1 MPFFSQGCISPYQQK
16 IGQQK
21 IGYSFSFKTDYVH
34 KMRKGEHA
42 AFDSANEVSPIG
54 KALTRL
60 IKLIGGLDTTEL
72 RVRVGLAL
80 ALTLVSKV
88 FIVGAPLIL
97 ADAVNALGK
106 TNSVG
111 WDFVFLLAIGTW
123 ATMRFFGSAAP
134 QLRDTLFQPVS
145 EEAQRRAGVAV
156 FGHVHSLGIRF
167 HQSKRT
173 GAVWRTIERGVRA
186 IDFLTRFVAFNI
198 GPTLIELVM
207 AAAVLWLRYGGFFAL
222 IAASTVVI
230 YVIVTLAITEWR
242 LKYRRDMNDADSE
255 ATGRAV
261 DSLMNFET
269 VKAFAAEARET
280 ERYNQAVRAYARASV
295 QSNATLQG
303 LNAAQGFIQNL
314 GLAVMVAAAGY
325 AISHGTMGAGDIAA
339 VTLVM
344 LNLYGPLNIL
354 GFAWREIKQSSID
367 MEAMYALLDEV
378 PDIADKP
385 NAAPLAVTSGTV
397 EFDRVGFV
405 HDGRHAGLS
414 EVSFAIPSGKTVAI
428 VGPSGS
434 GKSTIVRLLF
444 RFYDPQSGAVR
455 IDGQDLREVTQA
467 SVRAAIGLV
476 PQDVVLFNDTLAY
489 NIAYG
494 RPDASPEEIEQ
505 AARMARLEGLIAAA
519 PMGLATKVGERGLK
533 LSGGERQRVGIA
545 RALLKNP
552 PILVLDEATS
562 SLDSVTEA
570 EVREA
575 LEDAAKGRTTLVVAH
590 RLSTVADADEIIVL
604 RDGLV
609 AERGTHTALLALG
622 GVYAELWEMQA
633 RMNAEAA

>member
-1 MPFFSQGCISPYQQK
+1 
-16 IGQQK
+16 
-21 IGYSFSFKTDYVH
+21 
-34 KMRKGEHA
+34 MRKGERTKS
-42 AFDSANEVSPIG
+42 DTANEISPIG
-54 KALTRL
+54 RALARL
-60 IKLIGGLDTTEL
+60 IRLIGGLDTTEL
-72 RVRVGLAL
+72 KFRVGLAL

-97 ADAVNALGK
+97 ADAVNALTSGD
-106 TNSVG
+106 NPS
-111 WDFVFLLAIGTW
+111 WDQAFLMMIGAW
-123 ATMRFFGSAAP
+123 ALIRFLGSGAP
-134 QLRDTLFQPVS
+134 QLRDTLFQAVS

-156 FGHVHSLGIRF
+156 FGHVHALGIRF

-207 AAAVLWLRYGGFFAL
+207 AATVLGFRYGWLFAA
-222 IAASTVVI
+222 IASATVVL
-230 YVIVTLAITEWR
+230 YTFVTLAITEWR
-242 LKYRRDMNDADSE
+242 LQYRRDMNDADSE

-280 ERYNQAVRAYARASV
+280 ERYNQAVRTYAKASV
-295 QSNATLQG
+295 NSNATLQG

-314 GLAVMVAAAGY
+314 GLAAMVAAAGY
-325 AISHGTMGAGDIAA
+325 AISRGTMGAGDIAA

-378 PDIADKP
+378 PDIADRPDARDLVIKGGV
-385 NAAPLAVTSGTV
+385 VT
-397 EFDRVGFV
+397 FDRVAFT
-405 HDGRHAGLS
+405 HDGRHAGLT
-414 EVSFAIPSGKTVAI
+414 EVSFTIESGKTVAI

-444 RFYDPQSGAVR
+444 RFYDPQSGRVL
-455 IDGQDLREVTQA
+455 IDGQDLKSVTQE

-494 RPDASPEEIEQ
+494 RPEAPMEAIEE
-505 AARMARLEGLIAAA
+505 AARMARLDSLIAGA
-519 PMGLATKVGERGLK
+519 PLGLLTRVGERGLK

-552 PILVLDEATS
+552 AILVLDEATS

-604 RDGLV
+604 ADGQV
-609 AERGTHTALLALG
+609 AERGTHGDLLKKG
-622 GVYAELWEMQA
+622 GVYAHLWDMQA
-633 RMNAEAA
+633 RSEPVAQALYADPS

>member
-1 MPFFSQGCISPYQQK
+1 MRRTLHLPAIPAY
-16 IGQQK
+16 IGP
-21 IGYSFSFKTDYVH
+21 
-34 KMRKGEHA
+34 MRKGERA
-42 AFDSANEVSPIG
+42 KNDVANEDSPIG
-54 KALTRL
+54 RSLVRL
-60 IKLIGGLDTTEL
+60 MTLIGGLDTLDLKL
-72 RVRVGLAL
+72 RVAAAL
-80 ALTLVSKV
+80 VLTLLSKV
-88 FIVGAPLIL
+88 FIVFAPLVL
-97 ADAVNALGK
+97 ADAVNGLK
-106 TNSVG
+106 EG
-111 WDFVFLLAIGTW
+111 WEEAWSTVFLVAIGVWT
-123 ATMRFFGSAAP
+123 AMRFLGSATP
-134 QLRDTLFQPVS
+134 QLRDTIFQPVS
-145 EEAQRRAGVAV
+145 EEAQRRVGVKV
-156 FGHVHSLGIRF
+156 FGHVHALGIKF

-198 GPTLIELVM
+198 GPTLIELVL
-207 AAAVLWLRYGGFFAL
+207 AATVLGVRYHWTFAL

-230 YVIVTLAITEWR
+230 YTIVTLAITEWR
-242 LKYRRDMNDADSE
+242 LQYRREMNDADTE

-269 VKAFAAEARET
+269 VKAFAAEGRET
-280 ERYNQAVRAYARASV
+280 ERYNQAVRAYARASS

-314 GLAVMVAAAGY
+314 GLAVMVACAGY
-325 AISHGTMGAGDIAA
+325 VITKGQMGPGDIAA

-367 MEAMYALLDEV
+367 MEAMYALLDEA
-378 PDIADKP
+378 PDIADKQG
-385 NAAPLAVTSGTV
+385 APALQVKDGGVT
-397 EFDRVGFV
+397 FDHVAFV

-414 EVSFAIPSGKTVAI
+414 DVSFTIPRGKTLAI
-428 VGPSGS
+428 VGPSGA
-434 GKSTIVRLLF
+434 GKSTIVRLMF
-444 RFYDPQSGAVR
+444 RFYDPQNGAVR
-455 IDGQDLREVTQA
+455 IDGQDLRDVTQE

-494 RPDASPEEIEQ
+494 RPDATEAEIQ
-505 AARMARLEGLIAAA
+505 KAASLARLDALIAGA
-519 PMGLATKVGERGLK
+519 PMGLQTKVGERGLK

-545 RALLKNP
+545 RAILKDP

-575 LEDAAKGRTTLVVAH
+575 LEDAARGRTTLVVAH
-590 RLSTVADADEIIVL
+590 RLSTVADADEIVVL
-604 RDGLV
+604 REGVV
-609 AERGTHTALLALG
+609 AERGTHRDLLAQG
-622 GVYAELWEMQA
+622 GVYAELWDMQA
-633 RMNAEAA
+633 RMNGRA

>member
-1 MPFFSQGCISPYQQK
+1 MIQGQTTQSD
-16 IGQQK
+16 
-21 IGYSFSFKTDYVH
+21 TT
-34 KMRKGEHA
+34 
-42 AFDSANEVSPIG
+42 NEISPIG
-54 KALTRL
+54 RALARL
-60 IKLIGGLDTTEL
+60 IRLIGGLDTTEL
-72 RVRVGLAL
+72 KVRVGLAL

-88 FIVGAPLIL
+88 FIVGAPLVL
-97 ADAVNALGK
+97 AQAVNRLTSGS
-106 TNSVG
+106 NPS
-111 WDFVFLLAIGTW
+111 WDQAFLLMIGTW
-123 ATMRFFGSAAP
+123 AFMRFLGTGAP
-134 QLRDTLFQPVS
+134 QLRDTLFQAVS
-145 EEAQRRAGVAV
+145 EEAQRRAGVKI
-156 FGHVHSLGIRF
+156 FGHVHGLGIRF

-198 GPTLIELVM
+198 GPTLIELVL
-207 AAAVLWLRYGGFFAL
+207 AASVLGWRYGWLFAA
-222 IAASTVVI
+222 IATTTVI
-230 YVIVTLAITEWR
+230 LYTYATLAITEWR
-242 LKYRRDMNDADSE
+242 LRYRRDMNDADSE

-261 DSLMNFET
+261 DSLLNYET
-269 VKAFAAEARET
+269 VKAFAAEVRET
-280 ERYNQAVRAYARASV
+280 ERYNQAVRAYAKASV
-295 QSNATLQG
+295 HSNATLQG

-314 GLAVMVAAAGY
+314 GLAAMVAAAGY
-325 AISHGTMGAGDIAA
+325 AISRGTMGAGDIAA

-378 PDIADKP
+378 PDIADRPDARALVLKGGV
-385 NAAPLAVTSGTV
+385 VT
-397 EFDRVGFV
+397 FDRVAFT

-414 EVSFAIPSGKTVAI
+414 EVSFTIESGKTVAI

-444 RFYDPQSGAVR
+444 RFYDPQSGRVL
-455 IDGQDLREVTQA
+455 IDGQDLTSVTQE

-494 RPDASPEEIEQ
+494 RPEAPMEQIEE
-505 AARMARLEGLIAAA
+505 AATMARLGSLIAGA
-519 PMGLATKVGERGLK
+519 PLGLLTRVGERGLK

-545 RALLKNP
+545 RAILKNP

-604 RDGLV
+604 ADGQV
-609 AERGTHTALLALG
+609 AERGTHGDLLKKG
-622 GVYAELWEMQA
+622 GVYAHLWDMQA
-633 RMNAEAA
+633 RSEPVAQELFADPN

>member
-1 MPFFSQGCISPYQQK
+1 
-16 IGQQK
+16 
-21 IGYSFSFKTDYVH
+21 
-34 KMRKGEHA
+34 MRKGERTA
-42 AFDSANEVSPIG
+42 SDAANEISPIG
-54 KALTRL
+54 RALARL
-60 IKLIGGLDTTEL
+60 VRLIGGLDTPEL

-80 ALTLVSKV
+80 GLTLVSKV
-88 FIVGAPLIL
+88 FIVGAPLVL
-97 ADAVNALGK
+97 ADAVNGLSSG
-106 TNSVG
+106 NNPS
-111 WDFVFLLAIGTW
+111 WDAVFLMAIGAW
-123 ATMRFFGSAAP
+123 ALMRFLGSGAP
-134 QLRDTLFQPVS
+134 QLRDTIFQPVS

-156 FGHVHSLGIRF
+156 FGHVHALGIRF

-207 AAAVLWLRYGGFFAL
+207 AAVVLGVRYGWFFAL
-222 IAASTVVI
+222 IAASTVVVYTI
-230 YVIVTLAITEWR
+230 ITLAITEWR
-242 LKYRRDMNDADSE
+242 LQYRRDMNDADSE

-280 ERYNQAVRAYARASV
+280 ERYNQAVRTYARASV

-314 GLAVMVAAAGY
+314 GLAAMVAAAGY
-325 AISHGTMGAGDIAA
+325 AISRGTMGAGDIAA

-367 MEAMYALLDEV
+367 MEAMYALLDEQ

-385 NAAPLAVTSGTV
+385 TAIALKVSQGEV
-397 EFDRVGFV
+397 EFDRVAFV

-414 EVSFAIPSGKTVAI
+414 DVSFTIPTGKTVAI

-444 RFYDPQSGAVR
+444 RFYDPQAGAVR
-455 IDGQDLREVTQA
+455 IDGQDLRDVTQE

-494 RPDASPEEIEQ
+494 RPDATQEEIAE
-505 AARMARLEGLIAAA
+505 AAKMARLEGLIAAA
-519 PMGLATKVGERGLK
+519 PMGLQTKVGERGLK

-604 RDGLV
+604 ADGKV
-609 AERGTHTALLALG
+609 AERGSHEALLAKG
-622 GVYAELWEMQA
+622 EVYAELWEMQA
-633 RMNAEAA
+633 RMNAQVVAVIPQAAQS

>member
-1 MPFFSQGCISPYQQK
+1 
-16 IGQQK
+16 
-21 IGYSFSFKTDYVH
+21 
-34 KMRKGEHA
+34 MRKGERTA
-42 AFDSANEVSPIG
+42 SDAANEISPIG
-54 KALTRL
+54 RALARL
-60 IKLIGGLDTTEL
+60 VRLIGGLDTPEL
-72 RVRVGLAL
+72 RVRVALAL
-80 ALTLVSKV
+80 GLTLVSKV
-88 FIVGAPLIL
+88 FIVGAPLVL
-97 ADAVNALGK
+97 ADAVNGLSSG
-106 TNSVG
+106 NNPS
-111 WDFVFLLAIGTW
+111 WDAVFLMAIGAW
-123 ATMRFFGSAAP
+123 ALMRFLGSGAP
-134 QLRDTLFQPVS
+134 QLRDTIFQPVS

-156 FGHVHSLGIRF
+156 FGHVHALGIRF

-207 AAAVLWLRYGGFFAL
+207 AAVVLGVRYGWFFAL
-222 IAASTVVI
+222 IAASTVVVYTI
-230 YVIVTLAITEWR
+230 ITLAITEWR
-242 LKYRRDMNDADSE
+242 LQYRRDMNDADSE

-280 ERYNQAVRAYARASV
+280 ERYNQAVRTYARASV

-314 GLAVMVAAAGY
+314 GLAAMVAAAGY
-325 AISHGTMGAGDIAA
+325 AISRGTMGAGDIAA

-367 MEAMYALLDEV
+367 MEAMYALLDEQ

-385 NAAPLAVTSGTV
+385 TAIALKVSQGEV
-397 EFDRVGFV
+397 EFDRVAFV

-414 EVSFAIPSGKTVAI
+414 DVSFTIPTGKTVAI

-444 RFYDPQSGAVR
+444 RFYDPQAGAVR
-455 IDGQDLREVTQA
+455 IDGQDLRDVTQE

-494 RPDASPEEIEQ
+494 RPDATQEEIAE
-505 AARMARLEGLIAAA
+505 AAKMARLEGLIAAA
-519 PMGLATKVGERGLK
+519 PMGLQTKVGERGLK

-604 RDGLV
+604 ADGKV
-609 AERGTHTALLALG
+609 AERGSHEALLAKG
-622 GVYAELWEMQA
+622 EVYAELWEMQA
-633 RMNAEAA
+633 RMNAQVVAEIPQGAQS

>member
-1 MPFFSQGCISPYQQK
+1 
-16 IGQQK
+16 
-21 IGYSFSFKTDYVH
+21 
-34 KMRKGEHA
+34 MRKGERA
-42 AFDSANEVSPIG
+42 KNDVANESSPIG
-54 KALTRL
+54 RSLLRL
-60 IKLIGGLDTTEL
+60 ARLIGGLDTFDL
-72 RVRVGLAL
+72 KVRVFVAL
-80 ALTLVSKV
+80 ALTLLSKV
-88 FIVGAPLIL
+88 FIVFAPLVL
-97 ADAVNALGK
+97 ADAVNGVTAGGGHAW
-106 TNSVG
+106 TG
-111 WDFVFLLAIGTW
+111 AFLIAVAIWTG
-123 ATMRFFGSAAP
+123 MRFLGSAAP
-134 QLRDTLFQPVS
+134 QVRDAIFQPVS
-145 EEAQRRAGVAV
+145 EEAQRRVGVTV
-156 FGHVHSLGIRF
+156 FGHVHSLGIKF

-207 AAAVLWLRYGGFFAL
+207 AATVLGLRYSWTFAL
-222 IAASTVVI
+222 IAAGTVVI
-230 YVIVTLAITEWR
+230 YAVITLAITEWR
-242 LKYRRDMNDADSE
+242 LRYRREMNDADTE

-269 VKAFAAEARET
+269 VKAFAAEGRET
-280 ERYNQAVRAYARASV
+280 ERYNQAVRTYARASS

-303 LNAAQGFIQNL
+303 LNAAQSFIQNL
-314 GLAVMVAAAGY
+314 GLAIMVAGAGY
-325 AISHGTMGAGDIAA
+325 AITQGQMGPGDVAA

-367 MEAMYALLDEV
+367 MEAMYALLDEK
-378 PDIADKP
+378 PDIADKDG
-385 NAAPLAVTSGTV
+385 AKALTV
-397 EFDRVGFV
+397 SKGEVVFDHVAFI

-414 EVSFAIPSGKTVAI
+414 DVSFTIPAGKTLAI

-434 GKSTIVRLLF
+434 GKSTIVRMLF
-444 RFYDPQSGAVR
+444 RFYDPQKGMVR
-455 IDGQDLREVTQA
+455 IDGQDLRDVTQS

-494 RPDASPEEIEQ
+494 RPEATEAEIYKAASL
-505 AARMARLEGLIAAA
+505 ARLDALIASA
-519 PMGLATKVGERGLK
+519 PLGLQTKVGERGLK

-545 RALLKNP
+545 RAILKDP

-575 LEDAAKGRTTLVVAH
+575 LEDAARGRTTLVVAH
-590 RLSTVADADEIIVL
+590 RLSTVADADEIVVL
-604 RDGLV
+604 REGLV
-609 AERGTHTALLALG
+609 AERGNHAALLAQN
-622 GVYAELWEMQA
+622 GVYAELWDMQA
-633 RMNAEAA
+633 RMGAGAST

>member
-1 MPFFSQGCISPYQQK
+1 LCIRPCQQK
-16 IGQQK
+16 HLGCSIPAK
-21 IGYSFSFKTDYVH
+21 IAYVLG
-34 KMRKGEHA
+34 MRTGERTA
-42 AFDSANEVSPIG
+42 SDAANEISPIG
-54 KALTRL
+54 RALARL
-60 IKLIGGLDTTEL
+60 VRLIGGLDTPEL

-80 ALTLVSKV
+80 GLTLVSKV
-88 FIVGAPLIL
+88 FIVGAPLVL
-97 ADAVNALGK
+97 ADAVNGLSSGS
-106 TNSVG
+106 TLS
-111 WDFVFLLAIGTW
+111 WDAVFLMAIGAW
-123 ATMRFFGSAAP
+123 ALMRFLGSGAP
-134 QLRDTLFQPVS
+134 QLRDTIFQPVS
-145 EEAQRRAGVAV
+145 EEAQRRAGVIV
-156 FGHVHSLGIRF
+156 FGHVHALGIRF

-207 AAAVLWLRYGGFFAL
+207 AAAVLGLRYGWFFAL
-222 IAASTVVI
+222 IAASTVVVYTI
-230 YVIVTLAITEWR
+230 ITLAITEWR
-242 LKYRRDMNDADSE
+242 LQYRRDMNDADSE

-280 ERYNQAVRAYARASV
+280 ERYNQAVRTYARASV

-314 GLAVMVAAAGY
+314 GLAAMVAAAGY
-325 AISHGTMGAGDIAA
+325 AISRGTMGAGDIAA

-385 NAAPLAVTSGTV
+385 TAIALNVSQGEV
-397 EFDRVGFV
+397 QFDHVAFV

-414 EVSFAIPSGKTVAI
+414 DVSFTIPSGKTVAI

-444 RFYDPQSGAVR
+444 RFYDPQAGAVR
-455 IDGQDLREVTQA
+455 IDGQDLRDVTQE

-476 PQDVVLFNDTLAY
+476 PQDVVLFNDSLAY

-494 RPDASPEEIEQ
+494 RPDATQEEIAE
-505 AARMARLEGLIAAA
+505 AAKMARLEGLIAAA
-519 PMGLATKVGERGLK
+519 PIGLQTKVGERGLK

-604 RDGLV
+604 ADGKV
-609 AERGTHTALLALG
+609 AERGSHEALLAKG
-622 GVYAELWEMQA
+622 EVYAELWEMQA
-633 RMNAEAA
+633 RMNAQVVSEIPHVAHS

>member
-1 MPFFSQGCISPYQQK
+1 
-16 IGQQK
+16 
-21 IGYSFSFKTDYVH
+21 
-34 KMRKGEHA
+34 MRKGERA
-42 AFDSANEVSPIG
+42 RNDVANESSPIG
-54 KALTRL
+54 RSLVRLTR
-60 IKLIGGLDTTEL
+60 LIGGLDTFDL
-72 RVRVGLAL
+72 KVRVFVAL
-80 ALTLVSKV
+80 ALTLLSKV
-88 FIVGAPLIL
+88 FIVFAPLVL
-97 ADAVNALGK
+97 ADAVNGLKIG
-106 TNSVG
+106 G
-111 WDFVFLLAIGTW
+111 PDFTKEAAWSSAFLLAIGIWTGL
-123 ATMRFFGSAAP
+123 RFLGSATP
-134 QLRDTLFQPVS
+134 QLRDAIFQPVS
-145 EEAQRRAGVAV
+145 EEAQRRAGVTV
-156 FGHVHSLGIRF
+156 FGHVHALGIKF

-207 AAAVLWLRYGGFFAL
+207 AATVLGVRYGWVFAAV
-222 IAASTVVI
+222 AAGTVVI
-230 YVIVTLAITEWR
+230 YATITLAITEWR
-242 LKYRRDMNDADSE
+242 LRYRREMNDADTE

-280 ERYNQAVRAYARASV
+280 ERYNQAVRTYARASA
-295 QSNATLQG
+295 QSNTTLQG

-314 GLAVMVAAAGY
+314 GLAIMVAGAGY
-325 AISHGTMGAGDIAA
+325 FITKGTMGPGDVAA

-378 PDIADKP
+378 PDIADKDG
-385 NAAPLAVTSGTV
+385 APALQVPTGEVT
-397 EFDRVGFV
+397 FDHVAFI

-414 EVSFAIPSGKTVAI
+414 DVSFTIPSGKTLAI

-434 GKSTIVRLLF
+434 GKSTIVRMLF
-444 RFYDPQSGAVR
+444 RFYDPQAGSVS
-455 IDGQDLREVTQA
+455 IDGQDLRDVTQA

-494 RPDASPEEIEQ
+494 RPDATDAEIVK
-505 AARMARLEGLIAAA
+505 AASLARLDALIAGA
-519 PMGLATKVGERGLK
+519 PMGLQTKVGERGLK

-545 RALLKNP
+545 RAILKDP

-575 LEDAAKGRTTLVVAH
+575 LEDAARGRTTLVVAH
-590 RLSTVADADEIIVL
+590 RLSTVADADEIVVL
-604 RDGLV
+604 REGVV
-609 AERGTHTALLALG
+609 AERGSHSQLLAQN
-622 GVYAELWEMQA
+622 GVYAELWDMQA
-633 RMNAEAA
+633 RMNGRT

>member
-1 MPFFSQGCISPYQQK
+1 
-16 IGQQK
+16 
-21 IGYSFSFKTDYVH
+21 
-34 KMRKGEHA
+34 MRKGERA
-42 AFDSANEVSPIG
+42 NNDVANESSPIG
-54 KALTRL
+54 RSLLRLTQ
-60 IKLIGGLDTTEL
+60 LIGGLDTFDL
-72 RVRVGLAL
+72 QVRVFAAL

-88 FIVGAPLIL
+88 FIVFAPLVL
-97 ADAVNALGK
+97 ADAVNGLKLGGEAAWS
-106 TNSVG
+106 TA
-111 WDFVFLLAIGTW
+111 FLLAIGIWTG
-123 ATMRFFGSAAP
+123 MRFLGSATP
-134 QLRDTLFQPVS
+134 QIRDAIFQPVS

-156 FGHVHSLGIRF
+156 FGHVHALGIKF

-198 GPTLIELVM
+198 GPTIIELVM
-207 AAAVLWLRYGGFFAL
+207 AAVVLGVRYNWMFAL
-222 IAASTVVI
+222 IAAGTVVFYAAI
-230 YVIVTLAITEWR
+230 TLAITEWR
-242 LKYRRDMNDADSE
+242 LRYRREMNDADTE

-269 VKAFAAEARET
+269 VKAFAAEGRET
-280 ERYNQAVRAYARASV
+280 ERYNQAVRTYARASA
-295 QSNATLQG
+295 QSNSTLQG

-314 GLAVMVAAAGY
+314 GLAVMVAGAGY
-325 AISHGTMGAGDIAA
+325 AITKGQMGPGDVAA

-378 PDIADKP
+378 PDIADKEG
-385 NAAPLAVTSGTV
+385 AAALNVSAGAVT
-397 EFDRVGFV
+397 FDHVAFI

-414 EVSFAIPSGKTVAI
+414 DVSFTIPSGKTLAI

-434 GKSTIVRLLF
+434 GKSTIVRMLF
-444 RFYDPQSGAVR
+444 RFYDPQAGSVS
-455 IDGQDLREVTQA
+455 IDGQDLRDVTQV

-494 RPDASPEEIEQ
+494 RPDATEAEIVK
-505 AARMARLEGLIAAA
+505 AASLARLDALIAGA
-519 PMGLATKVGERGLK
+519 PMGLQTKVGERGLK

-545 RALLKNP
+545 RAILKDP

-575 LEDAAKGRTTLVVAH
+575 LEDAARGRTTLVVAH
-590 RLSTVADADEIIVL
+590 RLSTVADADEIVVL
-604 RDGLV
+604 REGVV
-609 AERGTHTALLALG
+609 AERGTHSDLLAQG
-622 GVYAELWEMQA
+622 GVYSELWEMQA
-633 RMNAEAA
+633 RMHTPS

>member
-1 MPFFSQGCISPYQQK
+1 
-16 IGQQK
+16 
-21 IGYSFSFKTDYVH
+21 
-34 KMRKGEHA
+34 MRKGERA
-42 AFDSANEVSPIG
+42 ENDVANESSPIG
-54 KALTRL
+54 RSLLRLTR
-60 IKLIGGLDTTEL
+60 LIGGLDTFDL
-72 RVRVGLAL
+72 QMRVFVAL

-88 FIVGAPLIL
+88 FIVFAPLVL
-97 ADAVNALGK
+97 ADAVNGLSLGGEAAWS
-106 TNSVG
+106 TA
-111 WDFVFLLAIGTW
+111 FLLAIGIWTG
-123 ATMRFFGSAAP
+123 MRFLGSAAP
-134 QLRDTLFQPVS
+134 QVRDAIFQPVS

-156 FGHVHSLGIRF
+156 FGHVHALGIKF

-198 GPTLIELVM
+198 GPTIIELIM
-207 AAAVLWLRYGGFFAL
+207 AATVLGVRYGWPFAL
-222 IAASTVVI
+222 VAASTVVI
-230 YVIVTLAITEWR
+230 YAAITLAITEWR
-242 LKYRRDMNDADSE
+242 LRYRREMNDADTE

-269 VKAFAAEARET
+269 VKAFAAEGRET
-280 ERYNQAVRAYARASV
+280 ERYNQAVRTYARASA
-295 QSNATLQG
+295 QSNSTLQG

-314 GLAVMVAAAGY
+314 GLAVMVA
-325 AISHGTMGAGDIAA
+325 GAGHAITKGQMGPGDVAA

-378 PDIADKP
+378 PDIADKEG
-385 NAAPLAVTSGTV
+385 AAALNVNSGKVT
-397 EFDRVGFV
+397 FDHVAFI

-414 EVSFAIPSGKTVAI
+414 DVSFTIPSGKTLAI

-434 GKSTIVRLLF
+434 GKSTIVRMLF
-444 RFYDPQSGAVR
+444 RFYDPQAGSVS
-455 IDGQDLREVTQA
+455 IDGQDLRDVTQV

-494 RPDASPEEIEQ
+494 RPDATEAEIVK
-505 AARMARLEGLIAAA
+505 AASLARLDALIAGA
-519 PMGLATKVGERGLK
+519 PMGLQTKVGERGLK

-545 RALLKNP
+545 RAILKDP

-575 LEDAAKGRTTLVVAH
+575 LEDAARGRTTLVVAH
-590 RLSTVADADEIIVL
+590 RLSTVADADEIVVL

-609 AERGTHTALLALG
+609 AERGTHGALLAQG
-622 GVYAELWEMQA
+622 GVYSELWEMQA
-633 RMNAEAA
+633 RMNGRA

>member
-1 MPFFSQGCISPYQQK
+1 
-16 IGQQK
+16 
-21 IGYSFSFKTDYVH
+21 
-34 KMRKGEHA
+34 MRKGERTKS
-42 AFDSANEVSPIG
+42 DTANEISPIG
-54 KALTRL
+54 RALARL
-60 IKLIGGLDTTEL
+60 IRLIGSLDTTDL
-72 RVRVGLAL
+72 KVRVGLAL
-80 ALTLVSKV
+80 TLTLVSKV

-97 ADAVNALGK
+97 ADAVNALTSGD
-106 TNSVG
+106 NPS
-111 WDFVFLLAIGTW
+111 WDQAFLMMIGAW
-123 ATMRFFGSAAP
+123 ALVRFLGSGAP
-134 QLRDTLFQPVS
+134 QLRDTLFQAVS

-156 FGHVHSLGIRF
+156 FGHVHALGIRF

-207 AAAVLWLRYGGFFAL
+207 AATVLGFRYGWLFAA
-222 IAASTVVI
+222 IASATVVL
-230 YVIVTLAITEWR
+230 YTFVTLAITEWR
-242 LKYRRDMNDADSE
+242 LQYRRDMNDADSE

-280 ERYNQAVRAYARASV
+280 ERYNQAVRTYAKASV
-295 QSNATLQG
+295 NSNATLQG

-314 GLAVMVAAAGY
+314 GLAAMVAAAGY
-325 AISHGTMGAGDIAA
+325 AISRGTMGAGDIAA

-378 PDIADKP
+378 PDIADHPDAKD
-385 NAAPLAVTSGTV
+385 LAVKGGVVT
-397 EFDRVGFV
+397 FDRVAFI

-414 EVSFAIPSGKTVAI
+414 EVSFSIESGKTVAI

-444 RFYDPQSGAVR
+444 RFYDPQSGRVL
-455 IDGQDLREVTQA
+455 IDGQDLTSVTQE

-494 RPDASPEEIEQ
+494 RPEAPMEAIAE
-505 AARMARLEGLIAAA
+505 AAKMARLDGLIAGA
-519 PMGLATKVGERGLK
+519 PLGLLTRVGERGLK

-575 LEDAAKGRTTLVVAH
+575 LEDAARGRTTLVVAH

-604 RDGLV
+604 ADGQV
-609 AERGTHTALLALG
+609 AERGTHDDLLKKG
-622 GVYAELWEMQA
+622 GVYAHLWDMQA
-633 RMNAEAA
+633 RSEPAAQAIYADPS

>member
-1 MPFFSQGCISPYQQK
+1 
-16 IGQQK
+16 
-21 IGYSFSFKTDYVH
+21 
-34 KMRKGEHA
+34 MRKGERVKNDA
-42 AFDSANEVSPIG
+42 ANEASPIG
-54 KALTRL
+54 RSLLRLTR
-60 IKLIGGLDTTEL
+60 LIGGLDTL
-72 RVRVGLAL
+72 DLKVRVFVAL

-88 FIVGAPLIL
+88 FIVFAPLVL
-97 ADAVNALGK
+97 ADAVNGLKLGGEAAW
-106 TNSVG
+106 SG
-111 WDFVFLLAIGTW
+111 AFLLAIGIWTGL
-123 ATMRFFGSAAP
+123 RFLGSATP
-134 QLRDTLFQPVS
+134 QLRDAIFQPVS

-156 FGHVHSLGIRF
+156 FGHVHALGIKF

-198 GPTLIELVM
+198 GPTLVELALAAGVLGVRYGW
-207 AAAVLWLRYGGFFAL
+207 AFAAV
-222 IAASTVVI
+222 AAGTVVI
-230 YVIVTLAITEWR
+230 YAAMTLAITEWR
-242 LKYRRDMNDADSE
+242 LQYRREMNDADTE

-269 VKAFAAEARET
+269 VKAFAAEGRET
-280 ERYNQAVRAYARASV
+280 ERYNQAVRTYARASA
-295 QSNATLQG
+295 QSNSTLQG

-314 GLAVMVAAAGY
+314 GLAVMVAGAGY
-325 AISHGTMGAGDIAA
+325 AITKGQMGPGDVAA

-378 PDIADKP
+378 PDIGDKDG
-385 NAAPLAVTSGTV
+385 AAALKVPTGEVS
-397 EFDRVGFV
+397 FDHVAFI

-414 EVSFAIPSGKTVAI
+414 DVSFTIPSGKTLAI

-434 GKSTIVRLLF
+434 GKSTIVRMLF
-444 RFYDPQSGAVR
+444 RFYDPQAGAVR
-455 IDGQDLREVTQA
+455 IDGQDLRDVTQV

-494 RPDASPEEIEQ
+494 RPDATDAEIKK
-505 AARMARLEGLIAAA
+505 AASLARLDALIAGA
-519 PMGLATKVGERGLK
+519 PMGLQTKVGERGLK

-545 RALLKNP
+545 RAILKDP

-575 LEDAAKGRTTLVVAH
+575 LEDAARGRTTLVVAH
-590 RLSTVADADEIIVL
+590 RLSTVADADEIVVL
-604 RDGLV
+604 SDGVV
-609 AERGTHTALLALG
+609 AERGTHSALLAQR
-622 GVYAELWEMQA
+622 GVYSELWDMQA
-633 RMNAEAA
+633 RMNGHA

>member
-1 MPFFSQGCISPYQQK
+1 
-16 IGQQK
+16 
-21 IGYSFSFKTDYVH
+21 
-34 KMRKGEHA
+34 MRKGERTA
-42 AFDSANEVSPIG
+42 SDAANEISPIG
-54 KALTRL
+54 RALARL
-60 IKLIGGLDTTEL
+60 VRLIGGLDTPEL
-72 RVRVGLAL
+72 RVRVALAL
-80 ALTLVSKV
+80 GLTLVSKV
-88 FIVGAPLIL
+88 FIVGAPLVL
-97 ADAVNALGK
+97 ADAVNGLSSGS
-106 TNSVG
+106 NPS
-111 WDFVFLLAIGTW
+111 WDTVFLMAIGAW
-123 ATMRFFGSAAP
+123 ALMRFLGSGAP
-134 QLRDTLFQPVS
+134 QLRDTIFQPVS

-156 FGHVHSLGIRF
+156 FGHVHALGIRF

-207 AAAVLWLRYGGFFAL
+207 AAAVLGLRYGWFFAL

-230 YVIVTLAITEWR
+230 YTIITLAITEWR
-242 LKYRRDMNDADSE
+242 LQYRRDMNDADSE

-280 ERYNQAVRAYARASV
+280 ERYNQAVRTYARASV

-314 GLAVMVAAAGY
+314 GLAAMVAAAGY
-325 AISHGTMGAGDIAA
+325 AISRGTMGAGDIAA

-367 MEAMYALLDEV
+367 MEAMYALLDET

-385 NAAPLAVTSGTV
+385 AAVALNVRQGEV
-397 EFDRVGFV
+397 QFDHVAFV

-414 EVSFAIPSGKTVAI
+414 DVSFTIPSGKTVAI

-444 RFYDPQSGAVR
+444 RFYDPQAGAVR
-455 IDGQDLREVTQA
+455 IDGQDLRDVTQE

-494 RPDASPEEIEQ
+494 RPDASHEEIAE
-505 AARMARLEGLIAAA
+505 AAKMARLEGLIAAA
-519 PMGLATKVGERGLK
+519 PMGLQTKVGERGLK

-604 RDGLV
+604 ADGKV
-609 AERGTHTALLALG
+609 AERGSHEALLAKG
-622 GVYAELWEMQA
+622 AVYAELWEMQA
-633 RMNAEAA
+633 RMNAQSVAESLQPAHT

>member
-1 MPFFSQGCISPYQQK
+1 
-16 IGQQK
+16 
-21 IGYSFSFKTDYVH
+21 
-34 KMRKGEHA
+34 MRKGERA
-42 AFDSANEVSPIG
+42 KNDAANESSPIG
-54 KALTRL
+54 RSLLRLTQ
-60 IKLIGGLDTTEL
+60 LIGGLDSFDL
-72 RVRVGLAL
+72 KVRVFAAL
-80 ALTLVSKV
+80 GLTLLSKV
-88 FIVGAPLIL
+88 FIVFAPLVL
-97 ADAVNALGK
+97 ADAVNGLRPGGEAAWSA
-106 TNSVG
+106 T
-111 WDFVFLLAIGTW
+111 FLLAIGIWTGL
-123 ATMRFFGSAAP
+123 RFLGSATP
-134 QLRDTLFQPVS
+134 QLRDAIFQPVS
-145 EEAQRRAGVAV
+145 EEAQRRAGVTV
-156 FGHVHSLGIRF
+156 FGHVHALGIKF

-198 GPTLIELVM
+198 GPTLVELVM
-207 AAAVLWLRYGGFFAL
+207 AATVLGVRYGWTFAAV
-222 IAASTVVI
+222 AASTVLVYAAI
-230 YVIVTLAITEWR
+230 TLAITEWR
-242 LKYRRDMNDADSE
+242 LRYRREMNDADTE

-269 VKAFAAEARET
+269 VKAFAAEGRET
-280 ERYNQAVRAYARASV
+280 ERYNQAVRTYARASA
-295 QSNATLQG
+295 QSNTTLQG

-314 GLAVMVAAAGY
+314 GLAVMVAGAGY
-325 AISHGTMGAGDIAA
+325 AITKGQMGPGDVAA

-378 PDIADKP
+378 PDIADKDGASAL
-385 NAAPLAVTSGTV
+385 NVRAGEVT
-397 EFDRVGFV
+397 FDHVAFI

-414 EVSFAIPSGKTVAI
+414 DVSFTIPTGKTLAI

-434 GKSTIVRLLF
+434 GKSTIVRMLF
-444 RFYDPQSGAVR
+444 RFYDPQNGSVS
-455 IDGQDLREVTQA
+455 IDGQDLRDVTQL

-494 RPDASPEEIEQ
+494 RPDATVEEIQ
-505 AARMARLEGLIAAA
+505 KAASLARLDALIAGA
-519 PMGLATKVGERGLK
+519 PMGLQTKVGERGLK

-545 RALLKNP
+545 RAILKDP

-575 LEDAAKGRTTLVVAH
+575 LEDAARGRTTLVVAH
-590 RLSTVADADEIIVL
+590 RLSTVADADEIVVL
-604 RDGLV
+604 REGVV
-609 AERGTHTALLALG
+609 AERGTHNDLLALG
-622 GVYAELWEMQA
+622 GVYAELWDMQA
-633 RMNAEAA
+633 RMHGR

>member
-1 MPFFSQGCISPYQQK
+1 
-16 IGQQK
+16 
-21 IGYSFSFKTDYVH
+21 
-34 KMRKGEHA
+34 MRKGERTA
-42 AFDSANEVSPIG
+42 SDAANEISPIG
-54 KALTRL
+54 RALARL
-60 IKLIGGLDTTEL
+60 VRLIGGLDTPEL

-80 ALTLVSKV
+80 GLTLVSKV
-88 FIVGAPLIL
+88 FIVGAPLVL
-97 ADAVNALGK
+97 ADAVNGLSSG
-106 TNSVG
+106 NNPS
-111 WDFVFLLAIGTW
+111 WDAIFLMAIGAW
-123 ATMRFFGSAAP
+123 ALMRFLGSGAP
-134 QLRDTLFQPVS
+134 QLRDTIFQPVS

-156 FGHVHSLGIRF
+156 FGHVHALGIRF

-207 AAAVLWLRYGGFFAL
+207 AALVLGLRYGWFFAL
-222 IAASTVVI
+222 IAASTVVVYTI
-230 YVIVTLAITEWR
+230 ITLAITEWR
-242 LKYRRDMNDADSE
+242 LQYRRDMNDADSE

-280 ERYNQAVRAYARASV
+280 ERYNQAVRTYARASV

-314 GLAVMVAAAGY
+314 GLAAMVAAAGY
-325 AISHGTMGAGDIAA
+325 AISRGTMGAGDIAA

-367 MEAMYALLDEV
+367 MEAMYALLDEQ

-385 NAAPLAVTSGTV
+385 TAIALKVSQGEV
-397 EFDRVGFV
+397 EFNHVAFV

-414 EVSFAIPSGKTVAI
+414 DVSFTIPTGKTVAI

-444 RFYDPQSGAVR
+444 RFYDPQAGAVR
-455 IDGQDLREVTQA
+455 IDGQDLRDVTQE

-494 RPDASPEEIEQ
+494 RPDATQEEIAE
-505 AARMARLEGLIAAA
+505 AAKMARLEGLIAAA
-519 PMGLATKVGERGLK
+519 PMGLQTKVGERGLK

-604 RDGLV
+604 ADGKV
-609 AERGTHTALLALG
+609 AERGSHEALLAKG
-622 GVYAELWEMQA
+622 EVYAELWEMQA
-633 RMNAEAA
+633 RMNAQVVAETPQAAQS

>member
-1 MPFFSQGCISPYQQK
+1 
-16 IGQQK
+16 
-21 IGYSFSFKTDYVH
+21 
-34 KMRKGEHA
+34 MRKGERA
-42 AFDSANEVSPIG
+42 KNDVANESSPIG
-54 KALTRL
+54 RSLLRLTQ
-60 IKLIGGLDTTEL
+60 LIGGLDTL
-72 RVRVGLAL
+72 DLKVRVFVAL
-80 ALTLVSKV
+80 ALTLLSKV
-88 FIVGAPLIL
+88 FIVFAPLVL
-97 ADAVNALGK
+97 ADAVNGLKLGGEAAWS
-106 TNSVG
+106 TA
-111 WDFVFLLAIGTW
+111 FLLAIGIWTGL
-123 ATMRFFGSAAP
+123 RFLGSATP
-134 QLRDTLFQPVS
+134 QLRDAIFQPVS

-156 FGHVHSLGIRF
+156 FGHVHALGIKF

-207 AAAVLWLRYGGFFAL
+207 AATVLGVRYGWAFAVV
-222 IAASTVVI
+222 AAGTVVI
-230 YVIVTLAITEWR
+230 YAAITLAITEWR
-242 LKYRRDMNDADSE
+242 LRYRREMNDADTE

-280 ERYNQAVRAYARASV
+280 ERYNQAVRTYARASA
-295 QSNATLQG
+295 QSNTTLQG

-314 GLAVMVAAAGY
+314 GLAVMVAGAGY
-325 AISHGTMGAGDIAA
+325 FITKGTMGPGDVAA

-378 PDIADKP
+378 PDIADKDG
-385 NAAPLAVTSGTV
+385 APALKVPTGEVT
-397 EFDRVGFV
+397 FDHVAFI

-414 EVSFAIPSGKTVAI
+414 DVSFTIPTGKTLAI

-434 GKSTIVRLLF
+434 GKSTIVRMLF
-444 RFYDPQSGAVR
+444 RFYDPQGGAVL
-455 IDGQDLREVTQA
+455 IDGQDLRDVTQA

-494 RPDASPEEIEQ
+494 RPDATDAEIKK
-505 AARMARLEGLIAAA
+505 AASLARLDALIAGA
-519 PMGLATKVGERGLK
+519 PLGLQTKVGERGLK

-545 RALLKNP
+545 RAILKDP

-575 LEDAAKGRTTLVVAH
+575 LEDAARGRTTLVVAH
-590 RLSTVADADEIIVL
+590 RLSTVADANEIVVL

-609 AERGTHTALLALG
+609 AEQGTHADLLAQD
-622 GVYAELWEMQA
+622 GVYAELWDMQA
-633 RMNAEAA
+633 RMGGRV

>member
-1 MPFFSQGCISPYQQK
+1 
-16 IGQQK
+16 
-21 IGYSFSFKTDYVH
+21 
-34 KMRKGEHA
+34 MRKGERA
-42 AFDSANEVSPIG
+42 ENDVANESSPIG
-54 KALTRL
+54 RSLLRLTR
-60 IKLIGGLDTTEL
+60 LIGGLDTFDL
-72 RVRVGLAL
+72 QMRVFVAL

-88 FIVGAPLIL
+88 FIVFAPLVL
-97 ADAVNALGK
+97 ADAVNGLSLGGEAAWS
-106 TNSVG
+106 TA
-111 WDFVFLLAIGTW
+111 FLLAIGIWTG
-123 ATMRFFGSAAP
+123 MRFLGSAAP
-134 QLRDTLFQPVS
+134 QVRDAIFQPVS

-156 FGHVHSLGIRF
+156 FGHVHALGIKF

-198 GPTLIELVM
+198 GPTIIELIM
-207 AAAVLWLRYGGFFAL
+207 AATVLGVRYGWPFAL
-222 IAASTVVI
+222 VAASTVVI
-230 YVIVTLAITEWR
+230 YAAITLAITEWR
-242 LKYRRDMNDADSE
+242 LRYRREMNDADTE

-269 VKAFAAEARET
+269 VKAFAAEGRET
-280 ERYNQAVRAYARASV
+280 ERYNQAVRTYARASA
-295 QSNATLQG
+295 QSNSTLQG

-314 GLAVMVAAAGY
+314 GLAVMVAGAGY
-325 AISHGTMGAGDIAA
+325 AITKGQMGPGDVAA

-378 PDIADKP
+378 PDIADKEG
-385 NAAPLAVTSGTV
+385 AAALNVSSGAVT
-397 EFDRVGFV
+397 FDHVAFI

-414 EVSFAIPSGKTVAI
+414 DVSFTIPSGKTLAI

-434 GKSTIVRLLF
+434 GKSTIVRMLF
-444 RFYDPQSGAVR
+444 RFYDPQAGSVS
-455 IDGQDLREVTQA
+455 IDGQDLRDVTQV

-494 RPDASPEEIEQ
+494 RPDATEAEIVK
-505 AARMARLEGLIAAA
+505 AASLARLDALIAGA
-519 PMGLATKVGERGLK
+519 PLGLQTKVGERGLK

-545 RALLKNP
+545 RAILKDP

-575 LEDAAKGRTTLVVAH
+575 LEDAARGRTTLVVAH
-590 RLSTVADADEIIVL
+590 RLSTVADADEIVVL

-609 AERGTHTALLALG
+609 AERGTHGALLAQG
-622 GVYAELWEMQA
+622 GVYSELWEMQA
-633 RMNAEAA
+633 RMNGR

>member
-1 MPFFSQGCISPYQQK
+1 
-16 IGQQK
+16 
-21 IGYSFSFKTDYVH
+21 
-34 KMRKGEHA
+34 MRTGERTA
-42 AFDSANEVSPIG
+42 SDAANEISPIG
-54 KALTRL
+54 RALARL
-60 IKLIGGLDTTEL
+60 VRLIGGLDTPEL

-80 ALTLVSKV
+80 GLTLVSKV
-88 FIVGAPLIL
+88 FIVGAPLVL
-97 ADAVNALGK
+97 ADAVNGLSSGS
-106 TNSVG
+106 TLS
-111 WDFVFLLAIGTW
+111 WDAVFLMAIGAW
-123 ATMRFFGSAAP
+123 ALMRFLGSGAP
-134 QLRDTLFQPVS
+134 QLRDTIFQPVS
-145 EEAQRRAGVAV
+145 EEAQRRAGVIV
-156 FGHVHSLGIRF
+156 FGHVHALGIRF

-207 AAAVLWLRYGGFFAL
+207 AAAVLGLRYGWFFAL
-222 IAASTVVI
+222 IAASTVVVYTI
-230 YVIVTLAITEWR
+230 ITLAITEWR
-242 LKYRRDMNDADSE
+242 LQYRRDMNDADSE

-280 ERYNQAVRAYARASV
+280 ERYNQAVRTYARASV

-314 GLAVMVAAAGY
+314 GLAAMVAAAGY
-325 AISHGTMGAGDIAA
+325 AISRGTMGAGDIAA

-385 NAAPLAVTSGTV
+385 TAIALNVSQGEV
-397 EFDRVGFV
+397 QFDHVAFV

-414 EVSFAIPSGKTVAI
+414 DVSFTIPSGKTVAI

-444 RFYDPQSGAVR
+444 RFYDPQAGAVR
-455 IDGQDLREVTQA
+455 IDGQDLRDVTQE

-476 PQDVVLFNDTLAY
+476 PQDVVLFNDSLAY

-494 RPDASPEEIEQ
+494 RPDATQEEIAE
-505 AARMARLEGLIAAA
+505 AAKMARLEGLIAAA
-519 PMGLATKVGERGLK
+519 PIGLQTKVGERGLK

-604 RDGLV
+604 ADGKV
-609 AERGTHTALLALG
+609 AERGSHEALLAKG
-622 GVYAELWEMQA
+622 EVYAELWEMQA
-633 RMNAEAA
+633 RMNAQVVSEIPHVAHS

>member
-1 MPFFSQGCISPYQQK
+1 
-16 IGQQK
+16 
-21 IGYSFSFKTDYVH
+21 
-34 KMRKGEHA
+34 MRKGERTNNDA
-42 AFDSANEVSPIG
+42 ADESSPIG
-54 KALTRL
+54 RSLLRLTQ
-60 IKLIGGLDTTEL
+60 LIGGLDTTDL
-72 RVRVGLAL
+72 KVRVFAAL

-88 FIVGAPLIL
+88 FIVFAPLVL
-97 ADAVNALGK
+97 ADAVNGLKLGGQA
-106 TNSVG
+106 TWSG
-111 WDFVFLLAIGTW
+111 AFLLAIGIWTG
-123 ATMRFFGSAAP
+123 MRFLGSATP
-134 QLRDTLFQPVS
+134 QIRDAIFQPVS

-156 FGHVHSLGIRF
+156 FGHVHNLGIKF

-198 GPTLIELVM
+198 GPTIVELIL
-207 AAAVLWLRYGGFFAL
+207 AAIVLGARYGWPFAL
-222 IAASTVVI
+222 VAASTVVVYTAI
-230 YVIVTLAITEWR
+230 TLTITEWR
-242 LKYRRDMNDADSE
+242 LRYRREMNDADTE

-269 VKAFAAEARET
+269 VKAFAAEGRET
-280 ERYNQAVRAYARASV
+280 ERYNQAVRIYARASS

-314 GLAVMVAAAGY
+314 GLAIMVAGAGY
-325 AISHGTMGAGDIAA
+325 AITEGQMGPGDVAA

-367 MEAMYALLDEV
+367 MEAMYGLLDEV
-378 PDIADKP
+378 PDIADKDGSP
-385 NAAPLAVTSGTV
+385 DLHVPTGEVR
-397 EFDRVGFV
+397 FDQVAFI
-405 HDGRHAGLS
+405 HDGRSAGLS
-414 EVSFAIPSGKTVAI
+414 DVSFTIPSGKTLAI

-444 RFYDPQSGAVR
+444 RFYDPQAGRVT
-455 IDGQDLREVTQA
+455 IDGQDLRDVSQV

-494 RPDASPEEIEQ
+494 RPDATLEEIGT
-505 AARMARLEGLIAAA
+505 AASLARLDALIAGA
-519 PMGLATKVGERGLK
+519 PMGLQTKVGERGLK

-545 RALLKNP
+545 RAILKDP

-590 RLSTVADADEIIVL
+590 RLSTVADADEIVVL
-604 RDGLV
+604 REGLV
-609 AERGTHTALLALG
+609 AERGTHAALLARG
-622 GVYAELWEMQA
+622 GVYSELWDMQA
-633 RMNAEAA
+633 RMGDPIEDKQK

>member
-1 MPFFSQGCISPYQQK
+1 
-16 IGQQK
+16 
-21 IGYSFSFKTDYVH
+21 
-34 KMRKGEHA
+34 MRKGERA
-42 AFDSANEVSPIG
+42 KNDVANETSPIG
-54 KALTRL
+54 RSLLRLTQ
-60 IKLIGGLDTTEL
+60 LIGGLDTL
-72 RVRVGLAL
+72 DLKVRVFVAL
-80 ALTLVSKV
+80 GLTLLSKV
-88 FIVGAPLIL
+88 FIVFAPLVL
-97 ADAVNALGK
+97 ADAINGLKLGGEAAW
-106 TNSVG
+106 SSA
-111 WDFVFLLAIGTW
+111 FLLAIGLWTGL
-123 ATMRFFGSAAP
+123 RFLGSAAP
-134 QLRDTLFQPVS
+134 QIRDAIFQPVS

-156 FGHVHSLGIRF
+156 FGHVHALGIKF

-207 AAAVLWLRYGGFFAL
+207 AAVVLGVRYSWAFAGV
-222 IAASTVVI
+222 AAGTVVVYTAI
-230 YVIVTLAITEWR
+230 TLAITEWR
-242 LKYRRDMNDADSE
+242 LQYRREMNDADTE

-269 VKAFAAEARET
+269 VKAFAAEGRET
-280 ERYNQAVRAYARASV
+280 ERYNQAVRTYARASS

-314 GLAVMVAAAGY
+314 GLSIMVAGAGY
-325 AISHGTMGAGDIAA
+325 AITKGQMGPGDVAA

-378 PDIADKP
+378 PDIADKDG
-385 NAAPLAVTSGTV
+385 APALAVDTGEVTF
-397 EFDRVGFV
+397 ERVAFI

-414 EVSFAIPSGKTVAI
+414 DVSFTIPSGKTLAI

-434 GKSTIVRLLF
+434 GKSTIVRMLF
-444 RFYDPQSGAVR
+444 RFYDPQSGSVR
-455 IDGQDLREVTQA
+455 IDGQDLRDVSQV

-494 RPDASPEEIEQ
+494 RPDATDEEIKK
-505 AARMARLEGLIAAA
+505 AASLARLDALIAGA

-545 RALLKNP
+545 RAILKDP

-575 LEDAAKGRTTLVVAH
+575 LEDAARGRTTLVVAH
-590 RLSTVADADEIIVL
+590 RLSTVADADEIVVL
-604 RDGLV
+604 RDGVV
-609 AERGTHTALLALG
+609 AERGTHADLLAFG
-622 GVYAELWEMQA
+622 GVYSELWDMQA
-633 RMNAEAA
+633 RMNGRA

>member
-1 MPFFSQGCISPYQQK
+1 
-16 IGQQK
+16 
-21 IGYSFSFKTDYVH
+21 
-34 KMRKGEHA
+34 MRKGERTA
-42 AFDSANEVSPIG
+42 SDAANEISPIG
-54 KALTRL
+54 RALARL
-60 IKLIGGLDTTEL
+60 VRLIGGLDTPEL
-72 RVRVGLAL
+72 RVRVALAL
-80 ALTLVSKV
+80 GLTLVSKV
-88 FIVGAPLIL
+88 FIVGAPLVL
-97 ADAVNALGK
+97 ADAVNGLSSG
-106 TNSVG
+106 NNPS
-111 WDFVFLLAIGTW
+111 WDAVFLMAIGAW
-123 ATMRFFGSAAP
+123 ALMRFLGSGAP
-134 QLRDTLFQPVS
+134 QLRDTIFQPVS

-156 FGHVHSLGIRF
+156 FGHVHALGIRF

-207 AAAVLWLRYGGFFAL
+207 AAAVLGLRYGWFFAL
-222 IAASTVVI
+222 IAAATVVI
-230 YVIVTLAITEWR
+230 YTIITLAITEWR
-242 LKYRRDMNDADSE
+242 LQYRRDMNDADSE

-280 ERYNQAVRAYARASV
+280 ERYNQAVRTYARASV

-314 GLAVMVAAAGY
+314 GLAAMVAAAGY
-325 AISHGTMGAGDIAA
+325 AISRGTMGAGDIAA

-367 MEAMYALLDEV
+367 MEAMYALLDET

-385 NAAPLAVTSGTV
+385 AAAALSVRQGEV
-397 EFDRVGFV
+397 QFDHVAFV

-414 EVSFAIPSGKTVAI
+414 DVSFTIPSGKTVAI

-444 RFYDPQSGAVR
+444 RFYDPQAGAVR
-455 IDGQDLREVTQA
+455 IDGQDLRDVTQA

-494 RPDASPEEIEQ
+494 RPDASQEEIAE
-505 AARMARLEGLIAAA
+505 AAKMARLEGLIAAA
-519 PMGLATKVGERGLK
+519 PMGLQTKVGERGLK

-604 RDGLV
+604 ADGKV
-609 AERGTHTALLALG
+609 AERGSHEALLAKG
-622 GVYAELWEMQA
+622 EVYAELWEMQA
-633 RMNAEAA
+633 RMNAQSVAESLQPTHA

>member
-1 MPFFSQGCISPYQQK
+1 M
-16 IGQQK
+16 
-21 IGYSFSFKTDYVH
+21 KTETVT
-34 KMRKGEHA
+34 
-42 AFDSANEVSPIG
+42 DSAPIG
-54 KALTRL
+54 RSIMRL
-60 IKLIGGLDTTEL
+60 MRLIGGLDTL
-72 RVRVGLAL
+72 DLKVRVFLAL

-88 FIVGAPLIL
+88 FIVFAPLVL
-97 ADAVNALGK
+97 ADGVNGLKPGGQALWG
-106 TNSVG
+106 TA
-111 WDFVFLLAIGTW
+111 FLAAIGVWTGL
-123 ATMRFFGSAAP
+123 RFLGSAAP
-134 QLRDTLFQPVS
+134 QVRDAIFQPVS
-145 EEAQRRAGVAV
+145 EEAQRRVGVAV
-156 FGHVHSLGIRF
+156 FGHVHALGIKF

-198 GPTLIELVM
+198 GPTLIELAL
-207 AAAVLWLRYGGFFAL
+207 AASVLCLRYGWPFAL
-222 IAASTVVI
+222 IAASTVII
-230 YVIVTLAITEWR
+230 YAAMTLAITEWR
-242 LKYRRDMNDADSE
+242 LRYRREMNDADTE

-269 VKAFAAEARET
+269 VKAFAAEGRET
-280 ERYNQAVRAYARASV
+280 ERYNQAVRTYARASA

-314 GLAVMVAAAGY
+314 GLAMMVAGAGY
-325 AISHGTMGAGDIAA
+325 AITQGQMGPGDVAA

-367 MEAMYALLDEV
+367 MEAMYALLDQV
-378 PDIADKP
+378 PDIADKEG
-385 NAAPLAVTSGTV
+385 ATALSVKAGEVT
-397 EFDRVGFV
+397 FDQVAFI

-414 EVSFAIPSGKTVAI
+414 DVSFTIPSGKTLAI

-444 RFYDPQSGAVR
+444 RFYDPQSGSVR
-455 IDGQDLREVTQA
+455 IDGQDLRDVTQV
-467 SVRAAIGLV
+467 SVRGAIGLV

-494 RPDASPEEIEQ
+494 RPDASLEEIGK
-505 AARMARLEGLIAAA
+505 AASLARLDSLIAAA
-519 PMGLATKVGERGLK
+519 PLGLQTKVGERGLK

-545 RALLKNP
+545 RAILKDP

-575 LEDAAKGRTTLVVAH
+575 LEDAARGRTTLVVAH
-590 RLSTVADADEIIVL
+590 RLSTVADADEIVVL
-604 RDGLV
+604 NEGQV
-609 AERGTHTALLALG
+609 AERGTHGELLSQG
-622 GVYAELWEMQA
+622 GVYSELWEMQA
-633 RMNAEAA
+633 RMNGR

>member
-1 MPFFSQGCISPYQQK
+1 V
-16 IGQQK
+16 
-21 IGYSFSFKTDYVH
+21 KTDT
-34 KMRKGEHA
+34 GTDNA
-42 AFDSANEVSPIG
+42 PIG
-54 KALTRL
+54 RSIVRL
-60 IKLIGGLDTTEL
+60 MQLIGGLDTFDL
-72 RVRVGLAL
+72 KVRVFLAL

-88 FIVGAPLIL
+88 FIVFAPLVL
-97 ADAVNALGK
+97 ADAVNGLMPGGEALRG
-106 TNSVG
+106 TA
-111 WDFVFLLAIGTW
+111 FLAAIGIWTGL
-123 ATMRFFGSAAP
+123 RFLGSAAP
-134 QLRDTLFQPVS
+134 QVRDAIFQPVS
-145 EEAQRRAGVAV
+145 EEAQRRVGVTV
-156 FGHVHSLGIRF
+156 FGHVHALGIKF

-198 GPTLIELVM
+198 GPTLIELAL
-207 AAAVLWLRYGGFFAL
+207 AAGVLGLRYGWPFAL

-230 YVIVTLAITEWR
+230 YGAMTLAITEWR
-242 LKYRRDMNDADSE
+242 LRYRREMNDADTE

-269 VKAFAAEARET
+269 VKAFAAEGRET
-280 ERYNQAVRAYARASV
+280 ERYNQAVRTYAKASA

-314 GLAVMVAAAGY
+314 GLAVMVAGAGY
-325 AISHGTMGAGDIAA
+325 AITKGQMGPGDVAA

-367 MEAMYALLDEV
+367 MEAMYALLDQV
-378 PDIADKP
+378 PDIADQKGATAL
-385 NAAPLAVTSGTV
+385 NVKAGEVT
-397 EFDRVGFV
+397 FDQVAFI
-405 HDGRHAGLS
+405 HEGRHAGLS
-414 EVSFAIPSGKTVAI
+414 DVSFTIPSGKTLAI

-444 RFYDPQSGAVR
+444 RFYDPQSGSVR
-455 IDGQDLREVTQA
+455 IDGQDLRDVTQV

-494 RPDASPEEIEQ
+494 RPDATIEEIGK
-505 AARMARLEGLIAAA
+505 AASLARLDALIAAA
-519 PMGLATKVGERGLK
+519 PLGLQTKVGERGLK

-545 RALLKNP
+545 RAILKDP

-575 LEDAAKGRTTLVVAH
+575 LQDAARGRTTLVVAH
-590 RLSTVADADEIIVL
+590 RLSTVADADEIVVL
-604 RDGLV
+604 NEGVV
-609 AERGTHTALLALG
+609 AERGTHGELLSQG
-622 GVYAELWEMQA
+622 GVYSELWDMQA
-633 RMNAEAA
+633 RMNGH

>member
-1 MPFFSQGCISPYQQK
+1 
-16 IGQQK
+16 
-21 IGYSFSFKTDYVH
+21 
-34 KMRKGEHA
+34 MRKGERVKNDA
-42 AFDSANEVSPIG
+42 ANESSPIG
-54 KALTRL
+54 RSLLRLTQ
-60 IKLIGGLDTTEL
+60 LIGGLDTL
-72 RVRVGLAL
+72 DLKIRVFAAL

-88 FIVGAPLIL
+88 FIVFAPLVL
-97 ADAVNALGK
+97 ADAVNGLKLGGEAAW
-106 TNSVG
+106 SG
-111 WDFVFLLAIGTW
+111 AFLLAIGIWTGL
-123 ATMRFFGSAAP
+123 RFLGSATP
-134 QLRDTLFQPVS
+134 QLRDAIFQPVS

-156 FGHVHSLGIRF
+156 FGHVHALGIKF

-207 AAAVLWLRYGGFFAL
+207 AATVLGVRYGWVFAL
-222 IAASTVVI
+222 IAAGTVVI
-230 YVIVTLAITEWR
+230 YAAMTLAITEWR
-242 LKYRRDMNDADSE
+242 LQYRREMNDADTE

-269 VKAFAAEARET
+269 VKAFAAEGRET
-280 ERYNQAVRAYARASV
+280 ERYNQAVRTYARASA
-295 QSNATLQG
+295 QSNSTLQG

-314 GLAVMVAAAGY
+314 GLAIMVGGAGY
-325 AISHGTMGAGDIAA
+325 AITKGQMGPGDVAA

-378 PDIADKP
+378 PDIADKDG
-385 NAAPLAVTSGTV
+385 AVSLKVPAGEVT
-397 EFDRVGFV
+397 FDHVAFV

-414 EVSFAIPSGKTVAI
+414 DVSFTIPSGKTLAI

-434 GKSTIVRLLF
+434 GKSTIVRMLF
-444 RFYDPQSGAVR
+444 RFYDPQAGAVR
-455 IDGQDLREVTQA
+455 IDGQDLRDVTQV

-494 RPDASPEEIEQ
+494 RPDATDAEIKK
-505 AARMARLEGLIAAA
+505 AASLARLDALIAGA
-519 PMGLATKVGERGLK
+519 PMGLQTKVGERGLK

-545 RALLKNP
+545 RAILKDP

-575 LEDAAKGRTTLVVAH
+575 LEDAARGRTTLVVAH
-590 RLSTVADADEIIVL
+590 RLSTVADADEIVVL
-604 RDGLV
+604 SDGVV
-609 AERGTHTALLALG
+609 AERGTHSALLAQR
-622 GVYAELWEMQA
+622 GVYSELWDMQA
-633 RMNAEAA
+633 RMNGHA

>member
-1 MPFFSQGCISPYQQK
+1 
-16 IGQQK
+16 
-21 IGYSFSFKTDYVH
+21 
-34 KMRKGEHA
+34 MRKGERTSK
-42 AFDSANEVSPIG
+42 DTANERAPIG
-54 KALTRL
+54 RSLARLTR
-60 IKLIGGLDTTEL
+60 LIGGLDSL
-72 RVRVGLAL
+72 DLKVRVFVAL
-80 ALTLVSKV
+80 ALTLLSKV
-88 FIVGAPLIL
+88 LIVFAPLVL
-97 ADAVNALGK
+97 ADAVNGLARG
-106 TNSVG
+106 G
-111 WDFVFLLAIGTW
+111 WDRLGAGFLLAIAGWTGL
-123 ATMRFFGSAAP
+123 RFLGSAAP
-134 QLRDTLFQPVS
+134 QVRDAIFQPVS

-156 FGHVHSLGIRF
+156 FGHVHNLGIRF

-198 GPTLIELVM
+198 GPTLIELAL
-207 AAAVLWLRYGGFFAL
+207 AAGVLGVRYGGMFAL
-222 IAASTVVI
+222 IAGLTVVV
-230 YVIVTLAITEWR
+230 YAGVTLAITEWR
-242 LKYRRDMNDADSE
+242 LRYRREMNDADTE
-255 ATGRAV
+255 ATSRAV

-280 ERYNQAVRAYARASV
+280 QRYNQAVRTYARASA
-295 QSNATLQG
+295 QSNTTLQS

-314 GLAVMVAAAGY
+314 GLAMMVACAGY
-325 AISHGTMGAGDIAA
+325 TVTNGAMGPGDIAA

-354 GFAWREIKQSSID
+354 GFAWREIKQSAID

-378 PDIADKP
+378 PDIADK
-385 NAAPLAVTSGTV
+385 AEAPDLVVRAGEVSFQKVAFT
-397 EFDRVGFV
+397 
-405 HDGRHAGLS
+405 HDGRHAGLND
-414 EVSFAIPSGKTVAI
+414 VSFTIPTGQTLAL

-444 RFYDPQSGAVR
+444 RFYDPQSGQVL
-455 IDGQDLREVTQA
+455 IDGQDLRDVTQA

-494 RPDASPEEIEQ
+494 RPDASEDEIRK
-505 AARMARLEGLIAAA
+505 AAKLARLDALIAGA
-519 PMGLATKVGERGLK
+519 PLGLQTRVGERGLK

-545 RALLKNP
+545 RAILKDP

-575 LEDAAKGRTTLVVAH
+575 LDDAARGRTTLVVAH
-590 RLSTVADADEIIVL
+590 RLSTIADADEIVVL
-604 RDGLV
+604 ADGRV
-609 AERGTHTALLALG
+609 AERGTHADLLQAR
-622 GVYAELWEMQA
+622 GVYADLWDMQA
-633 RMNAEAA
+633 RMNGALTSNV

>member
-1 MPFFSQGCISPYQQK
+1 
-16 IGQQK
+16 
-21 IGYSFSFKTDYVH
+21 
-34 KMRKGEHA
+34 MRKGERVKN
-42 AFDSANEVSPIG
+42 DVGNESSPIG
-54 KALTRL
+54 RSLLRLTR
-60 IKLIGGLDTTEL
+60 LIGGLDTFDL
-72 RVRVGLAL
+72 KVRVFVAL

-88 FIVGAPLIL
+88 FIVFAPLVL
-97 ADAVNALGK
+97 ADAINGLQLGGPNFSGEGAWS
-106 TNSVG
+106 TA
-111 WDFVFLLAIGTW
+111 FLVAIGVWT
-123 ATMRFFGSAAP
+123 AMRFFGSATP
-134 QLRDTLFQPVS
+134 QLRDAIFQPVS

-156 FGHVHSLGIRF
+156 FGHVHALGIKF

-173 GAVWRTIERGVRA
+173 GAVWRTIERGVRS

-198 GPTLIELVM
+198 GPTLIELVL
-207 AAAVLWLRYGGFFAL
+207 AAVVLGTRYGWPFAAV
-222 IAASTVVI
+222 AASTVVI
-230 YVIVTLAITEWR
+230 YTAITLAITEWR
-242 LKYRRDMNDADSE
+242 LRYRREMNDADTE

-269 VKAFAAEARET
+269 VKAFAAEGRET
-280 ERYNQAVRAYARASV
+280 ERYNQAVRTYARAAA
-295 QSNATLQG
+295 QSNTTLQG

-314 GLAVMVAAAGY
+314 GLAVMVAGAGY
-325 AISHGTMGAGDIAA
+325 MITKGQMGPGDVAA

-378 PDIADKP
+378 PDIADKVG
-385 NAAPLAVTSGTV
+385 APALNVRAGEVA
-397 EFDRVGFV
+397 FDHVAFI

-414 EVSFAIPSGKTVAI
+414 DVSFTIPSGKTLAI

-434 GKSTIVRLLF
+434 GKSTIVRMLF
-444 RFYDPQSGAVR
+444 RFYDPQAGAVT
-455 IDGQDLREVTQA
+455 IDGQDLRDVTQL

-494 RPDASPEEIEQ
+494 RPDATDEEIKK
-505 AARMARLEGLIAAA
+505 AASLARLDALIAGA

-545 RALLKNP
+545 RAILKDP

-562 SLDSVTEA
+562 SLDSITEA

-575 LEDAAKGRTTLVVAH
+575 LEDAARGRTTLVVAH
-590 RLSTVADADEIIVL
+590 RLSTVADADEIVVL
-604 RDGLV
+604 REGVV
-609 AERGTHTALLALG
+609 AERGTHGALLALG
-622 GVYAELWEMQA
+622 GVYSELWDMQA
-633 RMNAEAA
+633 TMHGR

>member
-1 MPFFSQGCISPYQQK
+1 
-16 IGQQK
+16 
-21 IGYSFSFKTDYVH
+21 
-34 KMRKGEHA
+34 MRKGERTA
-42 AFDSANEVSPIG
+42 SDAANEISPIG
-54 KALTRL
+54 RALARL
-60 IKLIGGLDTTEL
+60 VRLIGGLDTPEL

-80 ALTLVSKV
+80 GLTLVSKV
-88 FIVGAPLIL
+88 FIVGAPLVL
-97 ADAVNALGK
+97 ADAVNGLSSG
-106 TNSVG
+106 NNPS
-111 WDFVFLLAIGTW
+111 WDAVFLMAIGAW
-123 ATMRFFGSAAP
+123 ALMRFLGSGAP
-134 QLRDTLFQPVS
+134 QLRDTIFQPVS

-156 FGHVHSLGIRF
+156 FGHVHALGIRF

-207 AAAVLWLRYGGFFAL
+207 AAVVLGVRYGWFFAL
-222 IAASTVVI
+222 IAASTVVVYTI
-230 YVIVTLAITEWR
+230 ITLAITEWR
-242 LKYRRDMNDADSE
+242 LQYRRDMNDADSE

-280 ERYNQAVRAYARASV
+280 ERYNQAVRTYARASV

-314 GLAVMVAAAGY
+314 GLAAMVAAAGY
-325 AISHGTMGAGDIAA
+325 AISRGTMGAGDIAA

-367 MEAMYALLDEV
+367 MEAMYALLDEQ

-385 NAAPLAVTSGTV
+385 TAIALKVSQGEV
-397 EFDRVGFV
+397 EFDRVAFV

-414 EVSFAIPSGKTVAI
+414 DVSFTIPTGKTVAI

-455 IDGQDLREVTQA
+455 IDGQDLRDVTQE

-494 RPDASPEEIEQ
+494 RPDATQEEIAE
-505 AARMARLEGLIAAA
+505 AAKMARLEGLIAAA
-519 PMGLATKVGERGLK
+519 PMGLQTKVGERGLK

-604 RDGLV
+604 ADGKV
-609 AERGTHTALLALG
+609 AERGSHEALLAKG
-622 GVYAELWEMQA
+622 EVYAELWEMQA
-633 RMNAEAA
+633 RMNAQVVAVIPQAAQS